1 MESGTAPPTRGNLAL
16 EPEWRAELSR
26 RVDAYRKRH
35 RRAAPENQTQ
45 LPFDSAEPR
54 ERSADGAGIAVD
66 APPEEEFAF
75 TMAIG
80 RHGPAPYG
88 TERGTA
94 HVAARARSRRV
105 ERVDIDLTAVRG
117 EEAESAGPDAPSQR
131 GLERF
136 AESHTASPLF
146 PVAPLG
152 ERATAAMV
160 DALFL
165 LFSYG
170 GFLALFSSFGGQFS
184 FSELNAIVY
193 VSTFALFY
201 LQYFALFTVFG
212 GTTPG
217 MMLRRLHVVSSA
229 CPDEFGAGPDGL
241 GVGDRPSSRQL
252 LLRSLGYVL
261 SAGTF
266 LLGFAWA
273 CWDED
278 HLTWHDRISRTYL
291 TSADVL
297 PSVIRN
303 AARDP
308 AS

>member
-16 EPEWRAELSR
+16 EPEWRAELLR

-45 LPFDSAEPR
+45 LPFDSAAA
-54 ERSADGAGIAVD
+54 ADGAGIAVD

-75 TMAIG
+75 TMAVG
-80 RHGPAPYG
+80 R
-88 TERGTA
+88 RSA
-94 HVAARARSRRV
+94 HAAASARHRRV
-105 ERVDIDLTAVRG
+105 ERVDIDLTAA
-117 EEAESAGPDAPSQR
+117 EAEGAGAEADLGAAAR
-131 GLERF
+131 
-136 AESHTASPLF
+136 ESHTASPLF

-152 ERATAAMV
+152 ERATAAIV

-184 FSELNAIVY
+184 FSKLNAIVY

-229 CPDEFGAGPDGL
+229 CPDEFGAGPNGLGACPDGF
-241 GVGDRPSSRQL
+241 GVGDRPSPRQL

-266 LLGFAWA
+266 LLGFVWA

-291 TSADVL
+291 TSADAMPHADAIAQPHV
-297 PSVIRN
+297 
-303 AARDP
+303 
-308 AS
+308 